1 MNDVAAIRGA
11 YAEQWLHEHRDE
23 LPDEIVEYIEG
34 LRSDL
39 AAQTDE
45 IEELCCQ
52 FQRETHRNAELRK
65 QVAAQSGTVKMKG

>member
-1 MNDVAAIRGA
+1 MNGVTATRRV

-39 AAQTDE
+39 AAQGDE
-45 IEELCCQ
+45 IDELCSMY
-52 FQRETHRNAELRK
+52 QRETHRNAELRK
-65 QVAAQSGTVKMKG
+65 QVAAQGKG